1 MKLTH
6 LFPVSTKTVSG
17 SFGVGFRVLR
27 ARFLAVWAILVLVWS
42 LGGAQHVEAQRLAS
56 RSVEELAADLR
67 ASVLRSDVSDLM
79 LRSAESV
86 EIELFGERRHY
97 SRGQAMLI
105 LNGLLED
112 ARPNSVRITR
122 SQRTPSAAFI
132 EATVTSSKPGSES
145 VWLARYALLRGEW
158 RMRELRVDEANE

>member
-1 MKLTH
+1 MKLTYH
-6 LFPVSTKTVSG
+6 LPVSNG
-17 SFGVGFRVLR
+17 SESCGFGFRVIR
-27 ARFLAVWAILVLVWS
+27 GPSVAVWIIIVLVWS
-42 LGGAQHVEAQRLAS
+42 LGSTQQVEAQRLAA
-56 RSVEELAADLR
+56 RSVEELASDLR
-67 ASVLRSDVSDLM
+67 ASVLRSDVSELM
-79 LRSAESV
+79 LRSAESI

-112 ARPNSVRITR
+112 ARPESVRITR
-122 SQRTPSAAFI
+122 SHRTPSAAFI
-132 EATVTSSKPGSES
+132 EAAVSSSEPGSES